1 MANSQNETGASNTPK
16 TKKTARKA
24 PDAALFAKQV
34 FTTGEAA
41 DICKVSQQTIIRCFD
56 AGRLN
61 GFRVPG
67 SRFRRIPR
75 EELIRFMRNN
85 DIPSDGF
92 DTGKRRVLVVDDD
105 PAIIE
110 LYHDVLGRD
119 PKIEIRSAAT
129 GYDAGLVSSGFK
141 PEIMVLDYMLPDING
156 NIVCQTIR
164 NNPHLKDMKILLVS
178 GVVNQTEIDNLLE
191 SGADA
196 FLKKPFD
203 IDTLRERIHA
213 LLTA

>member
-1 MANSQNETGASNTPK
+1 M
-16 TKKTARKA
+16 
-24 PDAALFAKQV
+24 
-34 FTTGEAA
+34 
-41 DICKVSQQTIIRCFD
+41 
-56 AGRLN
+56 
-61 GFRVPG
+61 VP
-67 SRFRRIPR
+67 
-75 EELIRFMRNN
+75 
-85 DIPSDGF
+85 
-92 DTGKRRVLVVDDD
+92 TV
-105 PAIIE
+105 E